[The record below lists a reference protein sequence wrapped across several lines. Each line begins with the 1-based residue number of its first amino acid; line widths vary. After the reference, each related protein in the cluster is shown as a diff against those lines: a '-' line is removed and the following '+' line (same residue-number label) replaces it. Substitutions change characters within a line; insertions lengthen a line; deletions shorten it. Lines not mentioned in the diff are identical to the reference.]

1 MTRGGRGILLTCIL
15 AMQSPFCDAQ
25 GEVYTKEP
33 PSYTWQEFVEEMADD
48 EYAEEQGWTESMEEL
63 ALLAAHPMDVNTA
76 SRDQL
81 GKLPFLSDEQI
92 EDIHTYILLHQG
104 MRSLGELMAIESLD
118 IRTRQYLTL
127 FLRADEGVFERQDT
141 LTLKSILRKAHHEVT
156 TRLDIPLYYRLGYS
170 YPPQRGGY
178 SGSTLYNNVRYRLE
192 EKKHLSLGV
201 TAEKDQGEPFRH
213 NSGWDHYGAYL
224 MVRNVGVVHAAIVG
238 DYKMGFGEGLVV
250 NTGFF
255 TGKTSLVKRPSQG
268 IRAKRGMDEVNYF
281 RGAAV
286 TFGIGK
292 VNLSAWISHRK
303 LDASLNDDGTL
314 KTLQTSGLH
323 RTLSELDQKHNAGTI
338 MAGGNLSWRYH
349 GFHLGTTGYYQR
361 FHRELSPGNAIYRRI
376 YPRGKNFG
384 VVGINYGYSH
394 LWFNFS
400 GETAYS
406 TERGGWATLERATWK
421 INPQYALSG
430 SYRFYSYRY
439 YSFHASALSENS
451 NVQNESGATLRIDA
465 NPANNLNMT
474 AYIDFFYNPWP
485 RYTVAHS
492 SKGQEACLQGEY
504 TFHRNN
510 RLTARYQ
517 LKRKERSN
525 QMELHNRLR
534 LQYTR
539 QQGHRWLLQSM
550 VNLHTMDRVPGIG
563 WSVSQR
569 TQYKHESLQLSSLLT
584 YFHTPDYQTRIF
596 LYEPL
601 LTDMFRFPSLYGHGL
616 RFVAAA
622 HYRMWHRRLLVEV
635 LYGMTRYFDRNSQ
648 SSGMQE
654 IRSPWKQDISVQFGL
669 TI

>member
-1 MTRGGRGILLTCIL
+1 MLACIL
-15 AMQSPFCDAQ
+15 AIQSLSCHAQ
-25 GEVYTKEP
+25 GKVYTGELP
-33 PSYTWQEFVEEMADD
+33 YYTWQEFVEEMADD

-76 SRDQL
+76 NRDQL

-92 EDIHTYILLHQG
+92 EDIHAYILLHQG

-118 IRTRQYLTL
+118 IRTRRYLTL
-127 FLRADEGVFERQDT
+127 FLRADDSLPVRKDS
-141 LTLKSILRKAHHEVT
+141 LTLRSLLHDARHEVA

-178 SGSTLYNNVRYRLE
+178 NGSTVYNNVRYRMSSHNRME
-192 EKKHLSLGV
+192 MGV

-213 NSGWDHYGAYL
+213 NGGWDQYGAYL
-224 MVRNVGVVHAAIVG
+224 MIRNVSVVRTAIVG
-238 DYKMGFGEGLVV
+238 DYKMGFGEGLVM

-255 TGKTSLVKRPSQG
+255 TGKTSLVKHPSQG

-281 RGAAV
+281 RGAAA

-292 VNLSAWISHRK
+292 VSLSAWLSYRRY
-303 LDASLNDDGTL
+303 DASLNDDGSVR
-314 KTLQTSGLH
+314 TLQTSGLH
-323 RTLSELDQKHNAGTI
+323 RTTNELDQKHNTGTM
-338 MAGGNLSWRYH
+338 MAGGNLSWRHH

-361 FHRELSPGNAIYRRI
+361 FNRDLSPGNALYRRI
-376 YPRGKNFG
+376 YPRGKDFG
-384 VVGINYGYSH
+384 VVGIDYGYAH
-394 LWFNFS
+394 PWFNVS

-406 TERGGWATLERATWK
+406 TEQGGWATVARTTWK
-421 INPQYALSG
+421 ISSRYALSG

-451 NVQNESGATLRIDA
+451 NVQNESGATLRIEA

-474 AYIDFFYNPWP
+474 AYVDFFYNPWP
-485 RYTVAHS
+485 RYTVIHS
-492 SKGQEACLQGEY
+492 SKGQEACMQAEY
-504 TFHRNN
+504 TFRRSN
-510 RLTARYQ
+510 RLAARYQ

-569 TQYKHESLQLSSLLT
+569 AQYKHESLQLSSLLT
-584 YFHTPDYQTRIF
+584 YFRTPDYQTRIF

-622 HYRMWHRRLLVEV
+622 HYRLWHRRLLIEV
-635 LYGMTRYFDRNSQ
+635 LYGMMRYFDRNSQ

-654 IRSPWKQDISVQFGL
+654 IRSPWKQDISVQFRL
-669 TI
+669 TV